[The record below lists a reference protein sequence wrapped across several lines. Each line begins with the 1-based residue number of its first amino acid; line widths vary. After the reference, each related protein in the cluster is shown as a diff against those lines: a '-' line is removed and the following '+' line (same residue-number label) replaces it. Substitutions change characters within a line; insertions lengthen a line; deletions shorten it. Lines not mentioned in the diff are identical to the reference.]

1 MPVDETRIAFPS
13 RVRYKTFSAMAVATL
28 AMGGAAGLSY
38 VAAALNGHSAGGW
51 FLVGMWVVMWLP
63 ALYYT
68 VNRMLGVTVLS
79 GNGMRF
85 RTLASRRFIQ
95 WGQIVKIE
103 VRTRT
108 GRGGSWQV
116 VRVHRRSGR
125 PLVMPG
131 VMRSQRGDSAA
142 DIEEKVRAICSD
154 WEQATGHAESPAYT
168 GVGF

>member
-1 MPVDETRIAFPS
+1 VDETRIAFPS

-38 VAAALNGHSAGGW
+38 VAAAPNGHSAGGW

-95 WGQIVKIE
+95 
-103 VRTRT
+103 
-108 GRGGSWQV
+108 
-116 VRVHRRSGR
+116 
-125 PLVMPG
+125 
-131 VMRSQRGDSAA
+131 
-142 DIEEKVRAICSD
+142 
-154 WEQATGHAESPAYT
+154 
-168 GVGF
+168 